1 MNNTM
6 QGNKRIAQV
15 TSTRKMRYL
24 MRNTWTV
31 IAILLLV
38 STFDAKAQQTKMK
51 VRIAK
56 IEIYAEYLTQY
67 RQALAEHAKTAV
79 SAEPGVLTLNAVY
92 DQNHPAQVTVFEV
105 YASEEAYQ
113 SHLKTAHFLKYKNG
127 TLKMV
132 KSLELI
138 DVAPIAL
145 ESKLTTHL

>member
-1 MNNTM
+1 
-6 QGNKRIAQV
+6 
-15 TSTRKMRYL
+15 
-24 MRNTWTV
+24 MRNAWTV

-38 STFDAKAQQTKMK
+38 STFDAKAQPTKMK

-56 IEIYAEYLTQY
+56 IEIHAEYLTQY
-67 RQALAEHAKTAV
+67 RQALAEHAKAAV

-92 DQNHPAQVTVFEV
+92 DQNHPAQVTVFEA